1 MPPRIEA
8 PGVIRSS
15 CPLCKR
21 ELVTSWQ
28 EEDIPFFGEILLI
41 SASCSCGFK
50 YADTLILGQRE
61 PVRYEM
67 RIRESEDLNARVI
80 RSSSGTIR
88 IPELGIDVEPG
99 PASESY
105 VSNIEGV
112 LCRIQEVVG
121 MVSRWDEEE
130 KRRRA
135 EEILLELEKVKAGRR
150 ELTVIL
156 EDPLGNS
163 AIISEKARRSSLSQ
177 EEASRLKTGAIV
189 FGLSNL

>member
-8 PGVIRSS
+8 SRVITRSN

-21 ELVTSWQ
+21 ELVISWQ

-41 SASCSCGFK
+41 SANCSCGFK

-67 RIRESEDLNARVI
+67 RIQESEDLNARVI

-112 LCRIQEVVG
+112 LCKIKEVVG

-150 ELTVIL
+150 ELTVFWKIH
-156 EDPLGNS
+156 LG
-163 AIISEKARRSSLSQ
+163 IAR
-177 EEASRLKTGAIV
+177 
-189 FGLSNL
+189 